1 MRILICDDMPSQCER
16 TEKAIDSK
24 GEVVGLAGRI

>member
-16 TEKAIDSK
+16 TKKAIDSK
-24 GEVVGLAGRI
+24 GEVEGLPGQG